1 MKNKN
6 ESIAAKSSGR
16 NEPAEG
22 YVSFD
27 GEKLKEICKKKGIS
41 ITRMSIIVCNRS
53 VSFLS
58 SATRRGTIE
67 KDALQAVCDELN
79 IDINELL
86 IKPEKPEPVEAI
98 TEKTNDDTVVVAI
111 QVLYDEQKK
120 TNDILQQLLVEIK
133 GINAKS
139 GRIEGRMSTVENAV
153 GQLHTNVLKSNE
165 TLDYIYKEAKEV
177 KSSVATINGRMK
189 DILNTK
195 DSEPLIKA
203 VK

>member
-16 NEPAEG
+16 NEPPEG

-27 GEKLKEICKKKGIS
+27 GEKLKEICKKRGLS
-41 ITRMSIIVCNRS
+41 LTRMSIMVCDQS
-53 VSFLS
+53 MSFLS
-58 SATRRGTIE
+58 MAIRRGTIE
-67 KDALQAVCDELN
+67 KDALQAVCNELG

-86 IKPEKPEPVEAI
+86 IKPEKEEPVEAQ
-98 TEKTNDDTVVVAI
+98 TEKADDTVVVAI

-139 GRIEGRMSTVENAV
+139 GRLEGRMSTVENAV

-195 DSEPLIKA
+195 DSEPKIKA

>member
-6 ESIAAKSSGR
+6 LITPKPSGRKKSSDQ
-16 NEPAEG
+16 

-27 GEKLKEICKKKGIS
+27 RAKLEQICKKKSLS
-41 ITRMSIIVCNRS
+41 ITRLSIVLCDRS
-53 VSFLS
+53 SNFLS
-58 SATRRGTIE
+58 TAIRRGTIDKE
-67 KDALQAVCDELN
+67 ALQTLCDGLG
-79 IDINELL
+79 IDINDLL
-86 IKPEKPEPVEAI
+86 INQEKPEKTEPVET
-98 TEKTNDDTVVVAI
+98 TEKTDDTVVLAI

-133 GINAKS
+133 GVNAKS

-177 KSSVATINGRMK
+177 KSSAATISGRMK
-189 DILNTK
+189 DILNDN
-195 DSEPLIKA
+195 DSKPSIKA